1 MSMPETGFSSREYFL
16 ACLLSSIISAIT
28 ILISI
33 LILIL
38 VWRAK
43 PLLHTVR
50 HLLMCNA
57 CIASILYCITQI
69 ISYTSLIFIQW
80 EMSDMSCRWLAY
92 FSYIGICAVVY
103 SYLIQTISRIFMSL
117 LASKYRRLTTLKAHV
132 ILIGIKWLTII
143 LIPLP
148 ALITTD
154 IEFRPR
160 LLCWVPMEHVLHI
173 IYVFLSYYILPT
185 ILSLLIYAF
194 IYYRLKK
201 MIKDAEAMMRTNIS
215 RKRDLEVLRN
225 ILILL
230 CIYLFGG
237 LPSVLFFITN
247 LQVIYLISIVT
258 ISLAVAVEKIF
269 MCLLDRDIRHIIGNL
284 LKLKNRVVPVEPL
297 PEDQGNYLPPQDV
310 QQQEQRF

>member
-1 MSMPETGFSSREYFL
+1 MPIPETGFSKREYFL
-16 ACLLSSIISAIT
+16 VCVLSTIISAIT
-28 ILISI
+28 IIISI

-38 VWRAK
+38 VWRTK

-57 CIASILYCITQI
+57 CMASILYSITQI
-69 ISYTSLIFIQW
+69 INYTSLIFIQY
-80 EMSDMSCRWLAY
+80 EMSDLSCRWLAY
-92 FSYIGICAVVY
+92 LSYIGICAVVY

-117 LASKYRRLTTLKAHV
+117 LASKYRLLTTLKAHG

-148 ALITTD
+148 ALITSD
-154 IEFRPR
+154 IEFRPH
-160 LLCWVPMEHVLHI
+160 LLCWVPMEQVIHV
-173 IYVFLSYYILPT
+173 IYVFLSCYIVPT
-185 ILSLLIYAF
+185 LSALLIYAF

-201 MIKDAEAMMRTNIS
+201 MIRDSGTLRSNNN

-247 LQVIYLISIVT
+247 LQVIYLISLVF
-258 ISLAVAVEKIF
+258 ISLAVAVEKIV
-269 MCLLDRDIRHIIGNL
+269 MCIIDRDIRHILENL
-284 LKLKNRVVPVEPL
+284 FNLKNRVVPIKPL
-297 PEDQGNYLPPQDV
+297 AEDQGHDPCPQHV
-310 QQQEQRF
+310 QLQEQRF